1 MGTDPLIEAIEA
13 GMMNAAGA
21 YAAEL
26 FGSNQAA
33 VLEDLQMLAD
43 RGEGDTER
51 LGQTRDGGRRTA
63 DAVEDRAARGIAQ
76 GMEKLVDAGFL
87 FLQAIPFCAS
97 IPASVCATM
106 RRSTRR

>member
-13 GMMNAAGA
+13 RMMNAASAHPAEFFGA
-21 YAAEL
+21 DEAGVFENL
-26 FGSNQAA
+26 K
-33 VLEDLQMLAD
+33 MLAD
-43 RGEGDTER
+43 CGEGDAQPFSEA
-51 LGQTRDGGRRTA
+51 RDGGGCGA

-76 GMEKLVDAGFL
+76 GMEKLVDAGFI